1 MTFFDFLKENNIVL
15 EKSDFDW
22 GCYVFLVRNGI
33 PASVRINGYR
43 HLQFGQD
50 GKDEKEAT
58 ENLVEAIKGLTLDF
72 KGWDSNENYVYDKIK
87 VPKDLEVE

>member
-43 HLQFGQD
+43 HLQF
-50 GKDEKEAT
+50 
-58 ENLVEAIKGLTLDF
+58 
-72 KGWDSNENYVYDKIK
+72 
-87 VPKDLEVE
+87 